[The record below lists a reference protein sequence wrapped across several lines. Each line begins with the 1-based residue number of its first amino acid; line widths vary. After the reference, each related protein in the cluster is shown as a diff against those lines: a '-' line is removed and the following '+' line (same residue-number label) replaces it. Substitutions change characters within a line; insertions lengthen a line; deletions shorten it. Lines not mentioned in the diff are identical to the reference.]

1 MKRILV
7 GSDGSPAAND
17 ALAWAANLA
26 RSHKAEL
33 VVITCH
39 LPVDD
44 ADATSPKQRKA
55 APELASWVAA
65 ADTKGLSVRTSIVEK
80 DPRQG
85 IVETAEELDVDLV
98 VVGRTG
104 LHCEGGPRAL
114 QLNSTVEY
122 LAHHSDRALA
132 VIPAGASARLGRI
145 TIGFDGSENSRAAAS
160 WAGDTA
166 ARSGA
171 AIDVVSVWQPL
182 VEWTRTDNPRHWRRE
197 HEEMVRRQWAE
208 EIFERDLEVE
218 LHAIRGT
225 RPAASVLRVAT
236 RSEADLIVLGMR
248 GLGGFSGLRV
258 GGVALRAL
266 HRARL
271 PLVLVPS
278 GL

>member
-7 GSDGSPAAND
+7 GTDGSPAAGD
-17 ALAWAANLA
+17 ALAWAAHLA
-26 RSHKAEL
+26 RAHGAEL
-33 VVITCH
+33 TALTCH
-39 LPVDD
+39 RPTD
-44 ADATSPKQRKA
+44 TGA
-55 APELASWVAA
+55 AGRAQKVAAEAELASWVAA
-65 ADTKGLSVRTSIVEK
+65 VDTAGLKVRSVVVPQ

-85 IVETAEELDVDLV
+85 IVETAEKLNVDLV

-114 QLNSTVEY
+114 QVNSTAEY
-122 LAHHSDRALA
+122 LAHHCDRALA
-132 VIPAGASARLGRI
+132 VIPADAPAHLRRL
-145 TIGFDGSENSRAAAS
+145 TIGFDGSENSRAAAR

-166 ARSGA
+166 SRTGA

-197 HEEMVRRQWAE
+197 HEAMVRRQWAE
-208 EIFERDLEVE
+208 EIFERDLDVT
-218 LHAIRGT
+218 LHAIRGA
-225 RPAASVLRVAT
+225 RPAASVLRTAT
-236 RSEADLIVLGMR
+236 RSQSDLIVMGMR